1 MAISSKPKDGEPIV
15 ERQIDALGNAYYIA
29 TRQLITF
36 FDDLAKEQQTLAD
49 QESLKNLSEISQ
61 LKRRLES
68 TLQETESKI
77 SAIES
82 EFRSSRATEDS
93 RPQAELAA
101 FYAKNVDRRLSE
113 IELRLSSVEQTAW
126 R

>member
-15 ERQIDALGNAYYIA
+15 QRQIDSLGNAYYIA

-49 QESLKNLSEISQ
+49 QSSLKNLSEIGQ
-61 LKRRLES
+61 LKRTLES
-68 TLQETESKI
+68 TLQETESKMA
-77 SAIES
+77 AIAS
-82 EFRSSRATEDS
+82 ECRSIRATEDN
-93 RPQAELAA
+93 RQQAELAA
-101 FYAKNVDRRLSE
+101 FYAKNVDKRLSE
-113 IELRLSSVEQTAW
+113 IELRLSNMEQTAW